1 MERNDILSTNNI
13 EISIHDS
20 LLMNKDL
27 VLKKDFAK
35 ALSKVFNES
44 LMARNLIKNEAL
56 KMIDNDYDVLYQ
68 LVKDEML
75 EDNIT
80 FEQYIGKYIEMDKL
94 LSINEKFPTLTI
106 FVPEL
111 PKNSF
116 SAALWN
122 TDKEI
127 PVVAVRT
134 CISNDVPIY
143 DKDGEEKI
151 IKSDLIPMY
160 PIVVLKD
167 NERIVAN
174 EYSNLSRSNFSST
187 NFTFSSKS
195 GITYSF
201 LGESFNNMKQK
212 NILRSRNV
220 NKSMKDRLQNQL
232 MHIIFIKIRM
242 DGIGT
247 IYIMIWFQ
255 VQIKVYLF
263 MIIKKHYIL
272 SKWKGIQN
280 IAFQKIS
287 DQTGDAQLD
296 YDQIFN
302 PRQSYKATP
311 WTDGKFD
318 FLVKVYV
325 GTKSPIGTEQT
336 FSFGV
341 KPEDLF
347 RVSYKDIGGGNS
359 KVDGVKE
366 CLVVPLDLP
375 LFEWNIENFSCVIKI
390 SIEEIDGTETQRTL
404 SQTTAEFAG
413 NFELNPVKGV
423 FEKVGLKFGAS
434 AKKTITTTF
443 EKHLHWVMMNWG
455 CYC

>member
-1 MERNDILSTNNI
+1 MSEK
-13 EISIHDS
+13 ISLDS
-20 LLMNKDL
+20 
-27 VLKKDFAK
+27 
-35 ALSKVFNES
+35 S
-44 LMARNLIKNEAL
+44 
-56 KMIDNDYDVLYQ
+56 
-68 LVKDEML
+68 
-75 EDNIT
+75 
-80 FEQYIGKYIEMDKL
+80 EMDKL

-220 NKSMKDRLQNQL
+220 NKSMKDRLQKSVDAYN
-232 MHIIFIKIRM
+232 IYKNK
-242 DGIGT
+242 DGWHRDY
-247 IYIMIWFQ
+247 IYYDMVPGSDKGVFVYDYKETLYSFQ
-255 VQIKVYLF
+255 
-263 MIIKKHYIL
+263 M
-272 SKWKGIQN
+272 KGDPN

-443 EKHLHWVMMNWG
+443 EKTFTLGNDELGDVIVNFYDPVVLSGDWIEYAGRRDTAYSIPLNSKYYNGYYKIELAPLKM
-455 CYC
+455 Y